1 MCGNWLN
8 DALVTYCKTPRP
20 TCLRNFKFLVSLQKQ
35 QVRSRGVD
43 PSWKFAAESAKL
55 SSRPDWRKREYIFGE
70 VLDRDSQCWFLG
82 SDSQCGFCTGTACKG
97 TGDGGLKKGKQALV
111 LGEKQPATKRCTGQS
126 MRRHSF
132 VHLKNSRCNF
142 LKQNCHGRLNNAT
155 FVGFLAFVCSRKWII
170 GNPIVIVND
179 HLSKILPTP
188 ATAAS
193 RIHAPAGAYS
203 LFLGELQNFT
213 VFRRNKKKQTRTIS
227 LTTQKHVTYNS
238 TDLLKSTICH
248 ITPTSMLCRLVITA
262 PSINFFSSTYFVW
275 SDLSSSSWTP
285 WKASLNDFAICCS
298 VVADATCQHLV
309 H

>member
-1 MCGNWLN
+1 
-8 DALVTYCKTPRP
+8 
-20 TCLRNFKFLVSLQKQ
+20 
-35 QVRSRGVD
+35 
-43 PSWKFAAESAKL
+43 
-55 SSRPDWRKREYIFGE
+55 
-70 VLDRDSQCWFLG
+70 
-82 SDSQCGFCTGTACKG
+82 
-97 TGDGGLKKGKQALV
+97 
-111 LGEKQPATKRCTGQS
+111 

-155 FVGFLAFVCSRKWII
+155 FVGFLTFLCSRKWII

-179 HLSKILPTP
+179 HLSKIVPTP

-227 LTTQKHVTYNS
+227 LTTQKHVTYNN

-248 ITPTSMLCRLVITA
+248 ITPTSMLCRLVITP

-275 SDLSSSSWTP
+275 SDLSSCSWTP
-285 WKASLNDFAICCS
+285 RKASLNDFAICCS
-298 VVADATCQHLV
+298 VVADSTCQHFV